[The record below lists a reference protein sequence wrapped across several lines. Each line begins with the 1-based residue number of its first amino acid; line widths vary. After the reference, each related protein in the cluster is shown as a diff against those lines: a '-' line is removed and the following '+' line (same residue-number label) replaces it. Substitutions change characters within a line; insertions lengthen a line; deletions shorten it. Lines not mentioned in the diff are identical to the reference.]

1 MKVAFIG
8 LGIMGS
14 RMARH
19 LLIDGVELT
28 VWNRT
33 SALCEPLVK
42 QGARSVDTAKEAVR
56 EVDVV
61 ISMLSTP
68 KAVKEVFLGE
78 EGVLRQIA
86 SNSLWIDCSTVDPQ
100 TSRELASAA
109 IDIGIRFLDA
119 PVAGSAPQ
127 ADAGELVFFV
137 GGSSGD
143 LDQARPILDVMSKK
157 VMHMGNHGMG
167 SSFKMLVNAM
177 LGQAMAIF
185 SETVA
190 FGESMGMDREFL
202 LDTLPK
208 LVVTPPFIQYKV
220 PALKSDNYEAQFPL
234 EWMHKDLVLALET
247 SQLTGKRLSIAETT
261 EHLYREAM
269 ANGMRRQDF
278 SAIFRHVVID

>member
-1 MKVAFIG
+1 
-8 LGIMGS
+8 MGS